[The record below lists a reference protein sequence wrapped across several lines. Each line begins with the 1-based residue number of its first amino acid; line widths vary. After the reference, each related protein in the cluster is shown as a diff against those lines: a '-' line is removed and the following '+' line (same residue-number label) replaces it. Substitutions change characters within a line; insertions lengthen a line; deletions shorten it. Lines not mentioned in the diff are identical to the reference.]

1 MERTSRTLRALVVIS
16 GWLGYAAAAHSTGSS
31 VPLEAYGHL
40 PQVELVRVSPSGERV
55 ALIGVANDKRQ
66 LVLAN
71 AADHKLL
78 KAAGV
83 GSNKIRDLEWAGDNH
98 VLVFVTSTT
107 PRQVGYVGRYELGA
121 VLHVGFDDAAP
132 WAVFDNSDSIEH
144 VVYGY
149 FGASVK
155 DGQEAAYF
163 SGVTLQ
169 RQRGFGPQG
178 YLHESGNPD
187 LYRVDLRTAKPTLIA
202 SGAGAG
208 HDWLMGRDGSVVAH
222 VEYNGDSGES
232 VVYLGADRAKVLQKE
247 VDPLDA
253 LEIEGRG
260 RSAAT
265 VLVVKHTDDE
275 EMLEEIDSSTG
286 HIERLFPELHV
297 IQFFFDPVSGLLLG
311 VSTMEEPGA
320 RLFDAALQKHY
331 DSTRRAF
338 PGRTVHLHSFS
349 PNLKEMIVFT
359 EGTGDS
365 GTYWL
370 VSSVTHRA
378 DPVGYAYPQIRDDSV
393 GPTSMVAYHAA
404 DGLAMEG
411 VLTLPPGREPKSLPL
426 VVFPHGGPMGIH
438 DDLRFDWWAQA
449 VASRGYAVFQPNY
462 RGSGGYSVEFQKAGY
477 GEWGRKM
484 LSDIRDGVKELA
496 NQDIIDPKRV
506 CIMGGSYGGYAA
518 LAGVTVQQGVYR
530 CAVSVAGVASM
541 STFLDYER
549 KMHGESGPTMRYW
562 HKVTGSES
570 GSVQALYDISPSKYA
585 ARADAPIL
593 LIHGKDDTR
602 VPIEQS
608 LKMAAALKSAKKTYE
623 YVELENEDH
632 FLSRDVT
639 RLAML
644 KATVAFLE
652 KYNPAQ

>member
-1 MERTSRTLRALVVIS
+1 MERTSRTLRTLVVLTS
-16 GWLGYAAAAHSTGSS
+16 CLGWAAHSASAPP
-31 VPLEAYGHL
+31 PLEAYGHL
-40 PQVELVRVSPSGERV
+40 PQVELVRLSPSGGRV

-66 LVLAN
+66 LVLAE
-71 AADHKLL
+71 AADHKLI

-83 GSNKIRDLEWAGDNH
+83 GSNKIRNLEWAGDDH

-107 PRQVGYVGRYELGA
+107 PRQLGYVGRYELDA
-121 VLHVGFDDAAP
+121 VLHVGLDEAAP
-132 WAVFDNSDSIEH
+132 WAVFGNSNSIEH

-149 FGASVK
+149 FGASVQ

-178 YLHESGNPD
+178 YLRESGNPD
-187 LYRVDLRTAKPTLIA
+187 LYRIDLRTAKPTLIA
-202 SGAGAG
+202 SGAGLG
-208 HDWLMGRDGSVVAH
+208 HDWLMGSDGSIVAH
-222 VEYNGDSGES
+222 SEYNGDSGES
-232 VVYLGADRAKVLQKE
+232 VVYLGTDRAKVLQKE
-247 VDPLDA
+247 VDPLGG

-260 RSAAT
+260 RIAGT
-265 VLVVKHTDDE
+265 VLVTKSTDDE
-275 EMLEEIDSSTG
+275 ETVQEIDTSTG
-286 HIERLFPELHV
+286 RTERLFADVHV
-297 IQFFFDPVSGLLLG
+297 TQLLFDPVSGLLVG
-311 VSTMEEPGA
+311 ASTMEEPGA
-320 RLFDAALQKHY
+320 RLFDSAMQKHY

-338 PGRTVHLHSFS
+338 PGQAVHLHSFS
-349 PNLKEMIVFT
+349 PGLKEMIVFT
-359 EGTGDS
+359 EGKGDS

-370 VSSVTHRA
+370 VSNVTHRA
-378 DPVGYAYPQIRDDSV
+378 DPVGYAYPQIKDDSV
-393 GPTSMVAYHAA
+393 APISMITYHAA

-426 VVFPHGGPMGIH
+426 VIFPHGGPTGIH
-438 DDLRFDWWAQA
+438 DDLHFDWWAQA

-462 RGSGGYSVEFQKAGY
+462 RGSGGYTVAFQKAGY

-484 LSDIRDGVKELA
+484 LSDIADGVKELA
-496 NQDIIDPKRV
+496 NQQIIDPKRV

-518 LAGVTVQQGVYR
+518 LAGVTVQQGLYR
-530 CAVSVAGVASM
+530 CAVSVAGIASM
-541 STFLDYER
+541 STFLDFQR
-549 KMHGESGPTMRYW
+549 KMHGESGATMRYW
-562 HKVTGSES
+562 HKITGSES
-570 GSVQALYDISPSKYA
+570 GSVQALYDISPTKYA

-608 LKMAAALKSAKKTYE
+608 VKMAAALKAAKKTYE

-639 RLAML
+639 RLTML
-644 KATVAFLE
+644 RATMDFLE